1 MRTIA
6 IVGAGTAG
14 CVVAR
19 QLADMTSDQTQKWRI
34 VLIERGVMNPH
45 HDDLDFMMSIGSH
58 SRAVT
63 CVDAQLTE
71 LRADHE
77 MYPYVQGH
85 CVGGGGAVNGM
96 VVSPLHATDF
106 ELWRDEYGCTDW
118 NPHSIMS
125 RVEMMYESRQIAS
138 SDVGVVGKALIAAG
152 AQPAT
157 LTWNGKRISGASL
170 ISDVVANGTVEL
182 LHARTTGLLI
192 DGGHVRGVQTDSGV
206 IHADV
211 VVLTAGSIITPLLLR
226 EAGIQHVYLGEHA
239 QDHPSVFFTVERPSP
254 SEAGLNATALAALG
268 DVQLIAYESS
278 HPDTPMFGG
287 ISLSL
292 LNVASRGRVVG
303 TTQQP
308 QLELRLLR
316 DHDDL
321 VLLCDAMRQFIV
333 HTVPVI
339 EKHCGPVFCDSHGS
353 TASSLMGLN
362 DHELGA
368 WLLQH
373 VVPHSHVVGTCA
385 MGQGAHAVVSQRG
398 EVSGARGLYVADAS
412 VCPRIPRSNTNM
424 VVAAVAAQMSQF
436 IGEDLS

>member
-19 QLADMTSDQTQKWRI
+19 QLTDITSGHAQDTRI

-45 HDDLDFMMSIGSH
+45 HDTADFMTSISVESH
-58 SRAVT
+58 AVT
-63 CVDAQLTE
+63 RVDARFAKHQTSQ
-71 LRADHE
+71 E

-85 CVGGGGAVNGM
+85 CIGGGGAVNGM
-96 VVSPLHATDF
+96 LVSPLYAQDF
-106 ELWRDEYGCTDW
+106 ELWRNEYGCTDW
-118 NPHSIMS
+118 DPHSTVL
-125 RVEMMYESRQIAS
+125 RAHDVYGNHQIAS
-138 SDVGVVGKALIAAG
+138 SDVGVVGTALITAG

-170 ISDVVANGTVEL
+170 IRDAVAEGSVEL
-182 LHARTTGLLI
+182 LHAKTTGLLI
-192 DGGHVRGVQTDSGV
+192 DDARIQGVQTDSGV

-211 VVLTAGSIITPLLLR
+211 VVMTTGAIVTPLLLR
-226 EAGIQHVYLGEHA
+226 EAGIHHAYLGEQA
-239 QDHPSVFFTVERPSP
+239 QDHPSVFFTVQRPAP
-254 SEAGLNATALAALG
+254 SAGGLNATALAALG
-268 DVQLIAYESS
+268 DVQLIAYESA

-292 LNVASRGRVVG
+292 LNVTSRGRVTG
-303 TTQQP
+303 TSQEP
-308 QLELRLLR
+308 QLDLRLLDDPHDLALLR
-316 DHDDL
+316 DAVRH
-321 VLLCDAMRQFIV
+321 FIV

-353 TASSLMGLN
+353 AASSLMHLN
-362 DHELGA
+362 DREIDA
-368 WLLQH
+368 WLH
-373 VVPHSHVVGTCA
+373 HHAVPHSHVVGTCA

-398 EVSGARGLYVADAS
+398 EVPGAKGLHVADAS

-424 VVAAVAAQMSQF
+424 VVAAVAAQMSHF